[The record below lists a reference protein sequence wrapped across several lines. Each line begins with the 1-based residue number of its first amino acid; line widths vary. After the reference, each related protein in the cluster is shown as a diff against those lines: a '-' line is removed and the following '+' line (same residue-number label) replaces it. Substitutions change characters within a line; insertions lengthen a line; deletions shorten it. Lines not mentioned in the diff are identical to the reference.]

1 MTPSFL
7 EHWAQRV
14 FDDFESGSEQSVA
27 AESGLDFNGMV
38 IVAVYWLGSTT
49 ANQFF
54 KTIPYPSPLIYF
66 SRELIRYMLLHGI
79 IPQISS
85 TMFHTIFMNLQRV

>member
-14 FDDFESGSEQSVA
+14 FGVA
-27 AESGLDFNGMV
+27 AESGLDAFNGVV

-49 ANQFF
+49 AHQFF
-54 KTIPYPSPLIYF
+54 KGVPYPSSTAHF
-66 SRELIRYMLLHGI
+66 SC
-79 IPQISS
+79 
-85 TMFHTIFMNLQRV
+85 

>member
-7 EHWAQRV
+7 EHWAQR
-14 FDDFESGSEQSVA
+14 DLDFKRSVA
-27 AESGLDFNGMV
+27 SKGGSDAFDGMV

-66 SRELIRYMLLHGI
+66 SRELIRYMLLHCI
-79 IPQISS
+79 IP
-85 TMFHTIFMNLQRV
+85 